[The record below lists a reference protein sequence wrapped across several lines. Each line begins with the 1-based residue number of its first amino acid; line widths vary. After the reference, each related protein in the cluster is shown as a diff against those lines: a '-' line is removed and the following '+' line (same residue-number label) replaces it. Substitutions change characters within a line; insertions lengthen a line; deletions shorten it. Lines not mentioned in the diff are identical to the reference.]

1 MGLYKPWKKR
11 ANLSVNC
18 RPDWNASHRISL
30 TIYYVFR
37 WPYIMNV
44 WYTLFITRF
53 SYDILFFHIIYFVQQ
68 NIFCELSHN
77 ILCIL
82 IYIMCFTIYNVSYH
96 IPYRWKISRT
106 KVTKTSLSDEIFDR
120 AFSYYR
126 KWRFFIYHNKVYILK
141 KKSTSG
147 KYSVYFKYR
156 LI

>member
-18 RPDWNASHRISL
+18 RPDWNSSDRISL

-106 KVTKTSLSDEIFDR
+106 KVTKTSLSDEIFNRRKFLADEISVRRIYLTDECFWLTNTFDR
-120 AFSYYR
+120 RIFLADEYAY
-126 KWRFFIYHNKVYILK
+126 
-141 KKSTSG
+141 
-147 KYSVYFKYR
+147 
-156 LI
+156 